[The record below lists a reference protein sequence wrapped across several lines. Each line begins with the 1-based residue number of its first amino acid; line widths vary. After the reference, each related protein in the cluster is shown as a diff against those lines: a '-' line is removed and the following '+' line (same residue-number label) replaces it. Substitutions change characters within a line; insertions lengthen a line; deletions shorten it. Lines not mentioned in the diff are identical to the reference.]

1 MAFPICG
8 KRAVLEALVSKRPH
22 NYKVLLL
29 AKTRTQDSDIE
40 KILALA
46 NKKSI
51 RLQHSDSDQLDRY
64 APGFFNHQGV
74 VLILAE
80 PPRLTELEVVLER
93 TAKSTKSIIVAL
105 DSLTDHQNIGAIIRT
120 AVVFGADAIMAPR
133 DRSAP
138 LVNAVLWRIAQ
149 GGAEHID
156 LVEITNLA
164 RSLEQVKEAGFWVVG
179 ATSALS
185 AQAIHHVSDW
195 PDKVVVVC
203 GSESTGLRRL
213 VVQTCDLLV
222 RIPQQKVGDLE
233 SLNVSHATAVVLWEA
248 YKHHYPTL
256 AAISPKTT

>member
-8 KRAVLEALVSKRPH
+8 KRAVMEALVSKRPH

-29 AKTRTQDSDIE
+29 AKTRTQDADIE
-40 KILALA
+40 KILAIA
-46 NKKSI
+46 NRKSI
-51 RLQHSDSDQLDRY
+51 RLQHSDSQQLDHY

-80 PPRLTELEVVLER
+80 PPQLTELETVIDR
-93 TAKSTKSIIVAL
+93 ARGSKKSIIVAL

-120 AVVFGADAIMAPR
+120 AVVFGADAILAPR

-138 LVNAVLWRIAQ
+138 LVNTVLWRIAQ

-156 LVEITNLA
+156 LVEIVNLS
-164 RSLEQVKEAGFWVVG
+164 RSLEEMKEAGYWVVG
-179 ATSALS
+179 ATAAPS
-185 AQAIHHVSDW
+185 AQAIHQIKNW

-203 GSESTGLRRL
+203 GSESGGLRRL
-213 VVQTCDLLV
+213 VAETCDLLV

-233 SLNVSHATAVVLWEA
+233 SLNVSHATAIVLWEA
-248 YKHHYPTL
+248 YKHQHAKSLP
-256 AAISPKTT
+256 PPV